1 MTKPYARAFAMGMEP
16 KKKKKI
22 QEGDQ
27 QGFGVE

>member
-16 KKKKKI
+16 KKKKF